1 MKKDNRRIPV
11 ENSRRKMNR
20 QMKTILKNSILVKK
34 REVKTLKRKINEA
47 IAYRILSFLKDG
59 VRIKLV

>member
-20 QMKTILKNSILVKK
+20 QMKTIVKNSILLKK
-34 REVKTLKRKINEA
+34 GEVKTEKKN
-47 IAYRILSFLKDG
+47 K
-59 VRIKLV
+59 